1 MTVGSV
7 RRRRRQASKWPRP
20 ADPAFGAWT
29 YLERGRTAKEPS
41 EKSRIL
47 PWFAQLDFVDL
58 EGQRTNRVVFVGGPA
73 VTV

>member
-1 MTVGSV
+1 M
-7 RRRRRQASKWPRP
+7 
-20 ADPAFGAWT
+20 
-29 YLERGRTAKEPS
+29 YLDRGRTAKEPS

-58 EGQRTNRVVFVGGPA
+58 EGQRTNRVMFVGGPA